1 MDSHCGTLT
10 LVVANNT
17 NPNPN
22 PNPVTETKTNRET
35 ELIEPATISVKSS
48 PHCDAR
54 VVNSDNFQLN
64 VVTARQ

>member
-10 LVVANNT
+10 LVVANN
-17 NPNPN
+17 PNPN
-22 PNPVTETKTNRET
+22 PNPVTETKANRKT
-35 ELIEPATISVKSS
+35 ELIEPATTSVKSS

-64 VVTARQ
+64 VVTARK